1 MDEICVCL
9 SKFHTNPPEIIIC
22 PLHPCICLETQDL
35 NCLYCWSEI
44 ERLEAE
50 EEEEVEVEE
59 VEQEQEQEQA
69 DLDLDCYEES
79 LDLTCYEDFETAVE
93 DPLEE
98 VSDLSG
104 ITQYQK
110 YLIATQNWRRGY
122 SRPAST
128 LTDYLEF
135 HAAQEAAPR
144 WSTSNI
150 ADFDYLYKEV
160 TFERKRRD
168 TI

>member
-1 MDEICVCL
+1 MDETCVCL
-9 SKFHTNPPEIIIC
+9 SKFDSNPAEIIIC

-35 NCLYCWSEI
+35 NCLYCWSQI

-50 EEEEVEVEE
+50 EEEEEVEE
-59 VEQEQEQEQA
+59 EEQEQEET
-69 DLDLDCYEES
+69 DLELNCYEES
-79 LDLTCYEDFETAVE
+79 LDLTCYEDFETAVA

-110 YLIATQNWRRGY
+110 YLIATQNWRRP
-122 SRPAST
+122 RPAST

-144 WSTSNI
+144 WSTSNLT
-150 ADFDYLYKEV
+150 DFDYLYNEV
-160 TFERKRRD
+160 TFERRRRA